1 MKMLKANAQMEENM
15 ATFIVGVVLVA
26 VVSLIIRSMISDKRK
41 GKSLQCGGDCSHCG
55 RNGCS

>member
-1 MKMLKANAQMEENM
+1 MLKANAQMEENM